1 MGGWKMTYRPRKP
14 TPQEVDAIFKNAD
27 GSTKRFNGHFLYGK
41 YTGKRTHTSL
51 LESVYCIA
59 YGMAY
64 EYGKAVFDMLDWIG
78 KNLVYLIDHSDF
90 FAGVVWTLAVMT
102 AWEVLTR

>member
-1 MGGWKMTYRPRKP
+1 MTKVNQAP
-14 TPQEVDAIFKNAD
+14 TGAIFMNND
-27 GSTKRFNGHFLYGK
+27 GSIERYYGTIENGK
-41 YTGKRTHTSL
+41 YMGKRTHTSL

-64 EYGKAVFDMLDWIG
+64 EYGKAVFNTLDWIG
-78 KNLVYLIDHSDF
+78 KKLVYLIDHSDF

>member
-1 MGGWKMTYRPRKP
+1 MVKVNQAP
-14 TPQEVDAIFKNAD
+14 TGAIFMNND
-27 GSTKRFNGHFLYGK
+27 GSTERYYGTIENGK
-41 YTGKRTHTSL
+41 YKGIRTRTSL
-51 LESVYCIA
+51 LESIYCVA

-64 EYGKAVFDMLDWIG
+64 EYSKAVFNTLDWIG
-78 KNLVYLIDHSDF
+78 KKLVYLIDHSDF

>member
-1 MGGWKMTYRPRKP
+1 MAKVNQAP
-14 TPQEVDAIFKNAD
+14 TGAIFMNND
-27 GSTKRFNGHFLYGK
+27 GSIERYYGTIENGK
-41 YTGKRTHTSL
+41 YMGKRTHTSL
-51 LESVYCIA
+51 LESVYCVA

-64 EYGKAVFDMLDWIG
+64 EYGKAVFNTLDWIG
-78 KNLVYLIDHSDF
+78 KKLVYLIDHSDF

>member
-1 MGGWKMTYRPRKP
+1 MAKVNQAP
-14 TPQEVDAIFKNAD
+14 TGAIFMNND
-27 GSTKRFNGHFLYGK
+27 GSIERYYGTIENGK

-51 LESVYCIA
+51 LESVYCMA

-64 EYGKAVFDMLDWIG
+64 EYGKAVFNMLDWIG